1 MEKLWN
7 QEEPEI
13 VVRALGAVIPRAINL
28 CLQFQRNHHDTLNL
42 TVTTGTVN
50 LIGVLVMY
58 IKIFFN
64 LEVVAIFRE
73 N

>member
-28 CLQFQRNHHDTLNL
+28 CLQFQRNHHNIIDLK
-42 TVTTGTVN
+42 VTTGTVN
-50 LIGVLVMY
+50 LVGMCFMSISLIPV
-58 IKIFFN
+58 
-64 LEVVAIFRE
+64 
-73 N
+73 